1 MFLLI
6 SRVNFNYGFHIQRQ
20 LYKHSR
26 FGKRLAVALKTNGE
40 VVNVMVGYLFVL
52 YKGDKA
58 RKKV

>member
-1 MFLLI
+1 MFSST

-26 FGKRLAVALKTNGE
+26 FDKRLAVTLKTNRE
-40 VVNVMVGYLFVL
+40 VVNLMVGYLFVL